1 MLVMFPC
8 VRISC
13 ITAIISFTRSYD
25 AAEMFT
31 KNFHVHGML
40 LTCHMPS
47 PVCVIFST
55 DNVFLSFG
63 GGSIFGGVCKITN
76 SLNITD
82 DPRLFVDV
90 GGLNKLELA
99 EFCYVRKILN

>member
-1 MLVMFPC
+1 MNSGNVK
-8 VRISC
+8 REKN
-13 ITAIISFTRSYD
+13 RREKGE
-25 AAEMFT
+25 EMI
-31 KNFHVHGML
+31 

-47 PVCVIFST
+47 PVCVIFSA

-63 GGSIFGGVCKITN
+63 GGSILGGVCKITN

-82 DPRLFVDV
+82 DPRLLVDV

-99 EFCYVRKILN
+99 EFCKITNSHDVNE

>member
-1 MLVMFPC
+1 MF
-8 VRISC
+8 SC
-13 ITAIISFTRSYD
+13 APAVLPQLSRLLAHMTLRKCYKTFIKEAMI
-25 AAEMFT
+25 
-31 KNFHVHGML
+31 

-47 PVCVIFST
+47 PVCVIFSA

-63 GGSIFGGVCKITN
+63 CSIFGGVCRITN

-99 EFCYVRKILN
+99 EFC

>member
-1 MLVMFPC
+1 M
-8 VRISC
+8 I
-13 ITAIISFTRSYD
+13 
-25 AAEMFT
+25 
-31 KNFHVHGML
+31 

-47 PVCVIFST
+47 PVCVIFSA
-55 DNVFLSFG
+55 DKVFLSFG

-90 GGLNKLELA
+90 GGLSKLELA
-99 EFCYVRKILN
+99 EFWGRNFKVG